1 MSIVNLPNKFEEFA
15 DARRQGFLKV
25 KEIKENGGKIAGV
38 FCTFTPSE
46 ILDAA
51 GIFSVGL
58 CGMSEETIIDAET
71 DLPKNLCPLIKSS
84 YGFALTE
91 KCPYTYFADIIIGE
105 TTCDGKKKMYELL
118 GEIKDT
124 YIMQLPQGVDREYA
138 HKMWESEL
146 HRLIKTMEE
155 KFQVDI
161 TEEKLR
167 KAVSLRNKQRKIFN
181 ELFELSKLDPPPI
194 RGFDVYKVIEGSGF
208 SFDVEETCIK
218 LRELIDNTKN
228 AYEAGDRPV
237 AAEAKR
243 ILVTGCPIGGVLDK
257 VVNTIEN
264 NGGVVVCFEN
274 CGGVKPVRHL
284 VDENTEDIVS
294 AIADRYLK
302 IGCSVMSPNPRRM
315 EMLPELL
322 KEFKIEG
329 VIEVILQ
336 TCHPYSVE
344 TKTIKELVNDAGL
357 PHMSIETDYSKSDL
371 GQIKTRISAF
381 IEMEPARWL

>member
-1 MSIVNLPNKFEEFA
+1 MSNIDLPSKFEEFA

-25 KEIKENGGKIAGV
+25 KEIKDKGGKIAGV

-51 GIFSVGL
+51 GLFSVGL
-58 CGMSEETIIDAET
+58 CGMSEETIIDAEA

-84 YGFALTE
+84 YGFALTD
-91 KCPYTYFADIIIGE
+91 KCPYTYFSDIIIGE

-146 HRLIKTMEE
+146 YRLIKTLEE
-155 KFQVDI
+155 KFQVKI

-167 KAVSLRNKQRKIFN
+167 KAAELRNKQRNLYN
-181 ELFELSKLDPPPI
+181 ELFELGKLDPPPI
-194 RGFDVYKVIEGSGF
+194 KGFDIYKVIEGSGF
-208 SFDVEETCIK
+208 SFDVEGNCMR
-218 LRELIDNTKN
+218 LRELIDNTKK
-228 AYEAGDRPV
+228 AYEAGNRPV
-237 AAEAKR
+237 AAGAKR

-257 VVNTIEN
+257 VVNTIES
-264 NGGVVVCFEN
+264 NGGAVVCFEN

-284 VDENTEDIVS
+284 VDENAESIIS

-302 IGCSVMSPNPRRM
+302 IGCSVMSPNIRRM

-322 KEFKIEG
+322 KEFKIDG
-329 VIEVILQ
+329 VIETVLQ
-336 TCHPYSVE
+336 ACHPYSVE
-344 TKTIKELVNDAGL
+344 TRTIKKLVNDAGL
-357 PHMSIETDYSKSDL
+357 PYMSIETDYSKSDL

-381 IEMEPARWL
+381 LEMEPVR